1 MLEGGNSSKMRI
13 DSGNRKNQILI
24 FFKIHERS
32 NSKTESQEKE
42 TVLFFPAHLT

>member
-24 FFKIHERS
+24 FSHLMFWKVSELRKLL
-32 NSKTESQEKE
+32 KTKWWAIQD
-42 TVLFFPAHLT
+42 LNL